1 MKAPGAFV
9 AAAALSF
16 SAVAWAQRGAEPASQ
31 RVTVMD
37 LEGDL
42 IEGTGDRPDLESI
55 DAAPHAQHESLI
67 RVRQDF
73 RAEAMESVSAL

>member
-1 MKAPGAFV
+1 MNPMRTLLAIAVF
-9 AAAALSF
+9 SF
-16 SAVAWAQRGAEPASQ
+16 SLSAWAQ

-42 IEGTGDRPDLESI
+42 IEGASDRPDVEPI
-55 DAAPHAQHESLI
+55 TATPERPHESLI

-73 RAEAMESVSAL
+73 RAEAMQSAGAL